1 MQTVLIVEDWPAL
14 RQRLDEALA
23 NAGYLTI
30 TAHNGQEA
38 LGLLRSIRADL
49 VVVAQELCDVEG
61 LALARIL
68 RHRGYDELVIILLAR
83 PGHEGL
89 INDEAVDAVLPRA
102 LEAGPVVEAT
112 RRLLR
117 PVIRH
122 SPPSAEL
129 GHSSATY
136 VA

>member
-49 VVVAQELCDVEG
+49 LVVAQELCDVEG

-68 RHRGYDELVIILLAR
+68 RHRGHDELVIIVLAR
-83 PGHEGL
+83 AGHEGL
-89 INDEAVDAVLPRA
+89 ITDEAVDAVLPRA
-102 LEAGPVVEAT
+102 LEVGPVVEQ
-112 RRLLR
+112 
-117 PVIRH
+117 
-122 SPPSAEL
+122 
-129 GHSSATY
+129 
-136 VA
+136 